1 MQSNGVH
8 NTVYSQLTVLFF
20 NVKSPLSAI
29 QVSME
34 FTVQNNCPLI
44 GRMNQEMSVQ
54 EMNVVMSIIRMY
66 KYKSPYM
73 TQPSGRMSCSGSY

>member
-54 EMNVVMSIIRMY
+54 EMSVQEMNVVMSIIRMY
-66 KYKSPYM
+66 KYKRPYM
-73 TQPSGRMSCSGSY
+73 TLLHPS